1 MTDMLIIG
9 LPFVFILLAGIAEHV
24 PDDWFLYWWATGAV
38 IAVVGL
44 VRQIRR
50 FKFYNCPDCSKQLV
64 NDKLV
69 AQKPI
74 TFTCEKCKTSWD
86 SGFIHSVD

>member
-1 MTDMLIIG
+1 MTDMIVIG
-9 LPFVFILLAGIAEHV
+9 LPFVFIVLAGIAGYV

-38 IAVVGL
+38 IAIFGL

-50 FKFYNCPDCSKQLV
+50 FKYYTCPDCNIQLL
-64 NDKLV
+64 NDELV
-69 AQKPI
+69 DQKPI